1 MSLLQKF
8 KAITTFVLD
17 VDGVLTDG
25 TVLLQSN
32 GELLR
37 TMNIKDGYAMQLAI
51 KKGYRMLIISGGA
64 SAAVE
69 QRLQNLGIQDIFMQ
83 VEDKLLVYENYSA
96 RFNIDPSNVL
106 FMGDDIPDHQLM
118 QAAGVGCAP
127 ADAVP
132 EIKQV
137 AQYISPF
144 NGGQGCVRE
153 VIEKVLKLRGDWT
166 MNTGIASR

>member
-25 TVLLQSN
+25 TVLLQN
-32 GELLR
+32 DGELLR
-37 TMNIKDGYAMQLAI
+37 KMNIKDGYAMQLAI
-51 KKGYRMLIISGGA
+51 KKGYRILVISGGA
-64 SAAVE
+64 SVAVE
-69 QRLQNLGIQDIFMQ
+69 QRLLNLGIQDIFMQ
-83 VEDKLLVYENYSA
+83 VDDKLLVYENYCA
-96 RFNIDPSNVL
+96 RFSIDSSAVL
-106 FMGDDIPDHQLM
+106 FMGDDMPDHRLM
-118 QAAGVGCAP
+118 QAVGVGCAP

-144 NGGQGCVRE
+144 NGGYGCVRE

-166 MNTGIASR
+166 ITTGIASR